1 MPSNASTLPE
11 LNKKYQENHAYEE
24 ATERHDYSY
33 IPEGG
38 YRGHH
43 AYSDIP
49 DPPLPRGG
57 NTSDPPAYGNTTGYE
72 VTLQE
77 STESH
82 DTGPPGNTTG
92 YEVDLQER
100 VESHHY
106 INDAGPTVESH
117 DYVND
122 ENIDTKI

>member
-1 MPSNASTLPE
+1 MSSNASTLPE

-24 ATERHDYSY
+24 AIERHDYSY

-57 NTSDPPAYGNTTGYE
+57 NTPDPPASGNTTRYE

-77 STESH
+77 SA
-82 DTGPPGNTTG
+82 
-92 YEVDLQER
+92 
-100 VESHHY
+100 ESHHY
-106 INDAGPTVESH
+106 INDAGPSVESH